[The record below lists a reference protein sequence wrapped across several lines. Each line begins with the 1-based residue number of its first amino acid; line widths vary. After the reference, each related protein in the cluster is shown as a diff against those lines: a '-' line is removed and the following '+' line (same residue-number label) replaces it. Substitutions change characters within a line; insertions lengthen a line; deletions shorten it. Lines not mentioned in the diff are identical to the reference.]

1 MANIMWFVHDKC
13 HIDVIKITS
22 CPNSS
27 NICLTSKKY
36 HKVSNHCDCFQDF
49 WQKSDGLFNLVIYL
63 GLIDDGWLKACVPLI
78 FKVVQSQNWKVF
90 AATGWIMLE
99 GQSTLWVE
107 PLFPAIDDILVKPL
121 NIRGRGLFVGNW
133 WHFLEDEIPRRCHLT
148 IVVFP
153 SFWKFVKVKILRY

>member
-1 MANIMWFVHDKC
+1 MLEVANVMWFVH
-13 HIDVIKITS
+13 DVIKITS

-27 NICLTSKKY
+27 NICLSSKNY

-63 GLIDDGWLKACVPLI
+63 GLIVDGWLKAFVPLI
-78 FKVVQSQNWKVF
+78 VKVVQSQNWKIF

-121 NIRGRGLFVGNW
+121 NIRGKVLFW
-133 WHFLEDEIPRRCHLT
+133 WNFLEDEIPRRCHLT

-153 SFWKFVKVKILRY
+153 SFLKFVKVKISKY